1 MDSQVEGDKPVV
13 KVPEEGA
20 SPIPEG
26 EVDIVAADSQSL
38 AIGPIPAPPPAPPV
52 TGVKRYREEPRKFL
66 TRNRIPFTS
75 EKFDLVRYVE
85 KVLRGSSQIY
95 VPYIFRCEFVCN
107 DGTGYPTDFKK
118 GPGAYSHNG
127 KEFDELYKYA
137 DALEGYND
145 KLYKIRGFEL
155 KPAFGLIRLVWPSP
169 KGPVHHIIPY
179 LVNTQP
185 GATPDKPVQ
194 TIWFL
199 EQYDTTFWWL
209 FNKGV
214 RDWHNE
220 LGEAMIGQGHSYIRA
235 YNDAAA
241 EVALAEAIATGKD
254 RSKLQIE
261 YTQGAIKDIKGYAM
275 DLQRSSNG
283 TSAETCVP
291 WSMVILKYI
300 MDPLTI
306 GVKGHQ
312 LDPKTANQENF
323 NEMYQILNAKRDDV
337 LKWVMGTISG
347 GNRRKTHRR
356 RRQTRRKT
364 KRSRK

>member
-1 MDSQVEGDKPVV
+1 MDSQNENLKPVV
-13 KVPEEGA
+13 AKEDDLYGPPPTLEEQNILA
-20 SPIPEG
+20 ENIK
-26 EVDIVAADSQSL
+26 AL
-38 AIGPIPAPPPAPPV
+38 AIRPTIIYPEP
-52 TGVKRYREEPRKFL
+52 PRKFL
-66 TRNRIPFTS
+66 TRPAKGRVPFTS
-75 EKFDLVRYVE
+75 DKFDIATYVFG
-85 KVLRGSSQIY
+85 VLKGSSHIY
-95 VPYIFRCEFVCN
+95 VPQIFRCEFVCN

-209 FNKGV
+209 FNERV
-214 RDWHNE
+214 RNWHNE

-235 YNDAAA
+235 YVPAA
-241 EVALAEAIATGKD
+241 EVISGK
-254 RSKLQIE
+254 KQIT
-261 YTQGAIKDIKGYAM
+261 YTSGVAKGFAGYAM

-291 WSMVILKYI
+291 WSMVILSYI
-300 MDPLTI
+300 MDPFTI

>member
-1 MDSQVEGDKPVV
+1 MDSQVEVGKPVV
-13 KVPEEGA
+13 EVPEEGA

-38 AIGPIPAPPPAPPV
+38 AIGPIPPPPPAPPV

-95 VPYIFRCEFVCN
+95 VPYTFRCEFIATKGSTLPTNFADDWNGVN
-107 DGTGYPTDFKK
+107 IGYHLKLNVILGADG
-118 GPGAYSHNG
+118 S
-127 KEFDELYKYA
+127 
-137 DALEGYND
+137 
-145 KLYKIRGFEL
+145 R
-155 KPAFGLIRLVWPSP
+155 PAFGLLRLVWPSSNG
-169 KGPVHHIIPY
+169 KKVHHIIPY
-179 LVNTQP
+179 LINNA
-185 GATPDKPVQ
+185 GPDDNS

-209 FNKGV
+209 CNKGI
-214 RDWHNE
+214 RDWHKVV
-220 LGEAMIGQGHSYIRA
+220 GRAMIGDGNYIRA

-241 EVALAEAIATGKD
+241 EVALVEAIATGKD